1 MGLVCYL
8 DVRFIVHYT
17 HTDRDTAVT
26 QTASARGKISE
37 LLFSSLWIN
46 QSARETVSLGLIS
59 TQLQIEVGPATSQR
73 YEEDS
78 PSDRDIHLHSSPVST
93 EFTVPDPSGHLKSLC
108 HSSSMHTIRTT
119 SPPHHRP
126 FRGHSSGVLAGFVL
140 QVGEIMYCYHSI
152 KQTVRLYNVHDDRG
166 DLVCVPSL

>member
-1 MGLVCYL
+1 MGLGCYL

-26 QTASARGKISE
+26 QTVCARGA
-37 LLFSSLWIN
+37 SL
-46 QSARETVSLGLIS
+46 QPVDKLVCPGDLGGLIS

-78 PSDRDIHLHSSPVST
+78 PSDRDIHLHASLVST
-93 EFTVPDPSGHLKSLC
+93 EFSGPDPSGHLKSRC

-119 SPPHHRP
+119 SPTHHRP

-140 QVGEIMYCYHSI
+140 QVGEIMYCYNSTE
-152 KQTVRLYNVHDDRG
+152 QTVRLYNVHDDRG
-166 DLVCVPSL
+166 DLMCVPSL